1 MRSYVPEWPKWVTA
15 RCPKCGT
22 VVPRGNEHVCP
33 TVEKLDGD
41 PAKQEEPKC
50 L

>member
-1 MRSYVPEWPKWVTA
+1 MKDYIREWPKWVTA

-33 TVEKLDGD
+33 TVEKSNGD
-41 PAKQEEPKC
+41 PDRVKELK
-50 L
+50 